1 MSDTNASRHAQK
13 EMKDFLE
20 TRSSHGYSLNHD
32 DSLISFLNNDSGVS
46 QLYLYSF
53 KDNTKKQLTSYD
65 NAISFGEF
73 SPKEN
78 KLIFGMAEGGNENT
92 QLYLLDMDTDTTIL
106 LTDKKAVQYKFGGW
120 SYDGVSIMYAHNER
134 NGTDFDIVIMNVKTG
149 EVRTV
154 FDQGGFCNPAGFSP
168 DDRYAVIVKSYASYN
183 RDLYLVDLND
193 DTTTLLTKHEGN
205 AKYSM
210 PHWLTDSSG
219 FFVRTNENQDMVG
232 VAFHDLKTN
241 ERTYRLNLKWEC
253 DELSLSEDGTQL
265 AVVMNEDGYGTVEL
279 YNVSNFQILPHC
291 EFPKGIMHG
300 VQWSH
305 DGKRLMFEYNNA
317 KHNND
322 IYSWSQEN
330 NEITRITHSLCALNP
345 EDLIE
350 PELIH
355 FPSFDGLEIPA
366 FLYLPPIN
374 GDQKIPVIVNVH
386 GGPEGQDRPTFI
398 ALTQYFL
405 HQGYAVVRP
414 NVRGSSGYG
423 EKYMALDDREKRMD
437 SVKDLEY
444 LHKYLSNRSEID
456 STKIA
461 LMGASYGGYM
471 VLAGLAF
478 QPNLWAAG
486 IDIVG
491 ISHLGNFLRNTSSY
505 RRAMREAEY
514 GYLDTD
520 NEFLERFSPLNSV
533 DKIKAPLMV
542 IHGANDPR
550 VPLSEA
556 QQIVDSLKAR
566 HVDVQ
571 FLVYDDEG
579 HGLAKLKNRLDAYP
593 KVAAFLD
600 EHLKG

>member
-579 HGLAKLKNRLDAYP
+579 HGLAKLKNRLDAY
-593 KVAAFLD
+593 
-600 EHLKG
+600 